1 MRFCFV
7 SVRGILEPEG
17 NVRSKANDFAPK
29 RKEGIVRHLGNEVL
43 VYDEQSNKA
52 HCLNDL
58 AGRVWQKCDGKT
70 PVAEIAREL
79 TTETGT
85 PVNEDLIWLAVRRL
99 DKAGLLKQKKM
110 PPVSV
115 SRRMAI
121 RTLSTSLLALPA
133 VVSILMPTTA
143 EAASCAMLGQSCA
156 SVPCCS
162 GLTCLPLAKL
172 CG

>member
-1 MRFCFV
+1 MRFF
-7 SVRGILEPEG
+7 GIDAQESEAG
-17 NVRSKANDFAPK
+17 RVVRSDTKDFAPK

-70 PVAEIAREL
+70 TLTKIARQL
-79 TTETGT
+79 ATETST
-85 PVNEDLIWLAVRRL
+85 PVNENLVWLAVRRL
-99 DKAGLLKQKKM
+99 DKAGLLKRKQL
-110 PPVSV
+110 PAVSV

-121 RTLSTSLLALPA
+121 RTLSTSLLALPT
-133 VVSILMPTTA
+133 VVSVLMPTVA
-143 EAASCAMLGQSCA
+143 EAASCATLGQSCA

-162 GLTCLPLAKL
+162 GLTCLPLAKV